1 MKPVIQLYVAAIG
14 FLLVLVAS
22 LEVIARH
29 QAALTWLVVLGGLV
43 IVGRMLW
50 RRSDL

>member
-22 LEVIARH
+22 LEVIARY
-29 QAALTWLVVLGGLV
+29 QAALTWLVVVGVLV
-43 IVGRMLW
+43 IVGRLVW
-50 RRSDL
+50 QRTQL